1 MDALAH
7 LLNGFSVSLQPFALG
22 AAFGGATLG
31 VLIGAIPG
39 LGSVTAV
46 ALLLPL
52 TFGMDPNIAIIMLT
66 AVYFGCV
73 FGGAYSAILMN
84 IPGDTP
90 AVMTTLDGY
99 PMSRKGQGGKALFTA
114 NLSSFI
120 GGAIG
125 IVILTFLG
133 PSLADFGLK
142 FGPPETALL
151 ILFALSS
158 IGWLLGEDAVKG
170 LASTFLGVLL
180 ATVGIGMTFGT
191 QRFSF
196 GAMELL
202 NGISFIPLVIG
213 MFGFA
218 QVLEMA
224 SGAFRA
230 EKPAK
235 QIGFRESL
243 LTRKDAAR
251 ILPTGIRSG
260 FLGTFIGVLPG
271 AGATTAAFLSYIL
284 ERKIGRNR
292 DKMGTGVIE
301 GVAAAESGNN
311 AAAAAS
317 FAPLLSLGIPGSGTS
332 AVLLGGFMMWGLQ
345 PGPLLFTMQPEFVWG
360 LVSSMYVGNFVAIL
374 AGVAIIPFLMR
385 ILWVRQQIL
394 IPIIAGVCVIAAYS
408 VAGAM
413 FDVWLMLGFG
423 VLAYL
428 MKLAK
433 YPAAPLVLAFVL
445 TPKLETSIR
454 QSFDISNGSVSIFFS
469 SSISI
474 ALLALMGL
482 MVVGLMI
489 SVARK
494 A

>member
-1 MDALAH
+1 MDVLSH
-7 LLNGFSVSLQPFALG
+7 LLAGFSVSLQPYGLLAALG
-22 AAFGGATLG
+22 GAVLG
-31 VLIGAIPG
+31 ILIGAIPG
-39 LGSVTAV
+39 LGSVTAI

-52 TFGMDPNIAIIMLT
+52 TFGMDPTVAIIMLT

-90 AVMTTLDGY
+90 AVMTALDGY

-120 GGAIG
+120 GGTIG

-133 PSLADFGLK
+133 PSLAKFGLR
-142 FGPPETALL
+142 FGPAETALL

-158 IGWLLGEDAVKG
+158 IGWLLGEDAIKG

-196 GAMELL
+196 GTMELI
-202 NGISFIPLVIG
+202 NGVSFIPLVIG

-224 SGAFRA
+224 AGAYSA
-230 EKPAK
+230 KKPAS
-235 QIGFRESL
+235 QIGLRESL
-243 LTRKDAAR
+243 LNRSDLKR
-251 ILPTGIRSG
+251 ILPTSVRSG

-271 AGATTAAFLSYIL
+271 AGATTAAFLAYIL
-284 ERKIGRNR
+284 QRKVGRNGHE
-292 DKMGTGVIE
+292 MGTGVVE

-345 PGPLLFTMQPEFVWG
+345 PGPLLFTMQPDFVWG
-360 LVSSMYVGNFVAIL
+360 LISSMYVGNIVAIL
-374 AGVAIIPFLMR
+374 AGIAVIPFLMR

-394 IPIIAGVCVIAAYS
+394 IPIIAGVCVVAAYS
-408 VAGAM
+408 SGGSM
-413 FDVWLMLGFG
+413 FDVWIMLGFG
-423 VLAYL
+423 VFAYM
-428 MKLAK
+428 MKLAG

-445 TPKLETSIR
+445 TPKLESSIR
-454 QSFDISNGSVSIFFS
+454 QSFDISNGDVGIFFS
-469 SSISI
+469 SYICI
-474 ALLALMGL
+474 ALIALMGV
-482 MVVGLMI
+482 MIAGLTI
-489 SVARK
+489 TSLRK
-494 A
+494 R